1 MTSVSLILLV
11 LALAVLW
18 LDVLAARKVLAASIY
33 SRGQL
38 WAQAVLI
45 LFLPLLGA
53 ALALYLC
60 REYVPLFQK
69 RPVDHLQDIGS
80 TMNDFDYHG

>member
-1 MTSVSLILLV
+1 MNSVSLILLV
-11 LALAVLW
+11 PALAVVW
-18 LDVLAARKVLAASIY
+18 LDVVAARKVLAVSIY

-38 WAQAVLI
+38 WAQAALI

-60 REYVPLFQK
+60 REDLPLFQK
-69 RPVDHLQDIGS
+69 RPVDHVRDIDP
-80 TMNDFDYHG
+80 TMSDFDYHG

>member
-1 MTSVSLILLV
+1 MNSVSLILLV
-11 LALAVLW
+11 PALAVVW
-18 LDVLAARKVLAASIY
+18 LDVFAERKVMAASIY

-38 WAQAVLI
+38 LAQAALI

-60 REYVPLFQK
+60 REDLPLFQQP
-69 RPVDHLQDIGS
+69 PVDHVRDIDS
-80 TMNDFDYHG
+80 TMSDLDYHG

>member
-11 LALAVLW
+11 LALAVLC

-38 WAQAVLI
+38 WAQGALI

-53 ALALYLC
+53 GLALYMC
-60 REYVPLFQK
+60 REGVPLFQK
-69 RPVDHLQDIGS
+69 PPVDHLQDIDS
-80 TMNDFDYHG
+80 TASDLDYHG

>member
-1 MTSVSLILLV
+1 MNSVSLILLV

-18 LDVLAARKVLAASIY
+18 LDVVAARKVLAASIY
-33 SRGQL
+33 SQGQL
-38 WAQAVLI
+38 WAQAALI

-60 REYVPLFQK
+60 REDLPLFQK
-69 RPVDHLQDIGS
+69 PPVDDVRDIDP
-80 TMNDFDYHG
+80 TMSDFDYHG